1 MAPSDSSPL
10 DDPVSRAAGKD
21 GRRRRLRAP
30 WRRGAWTPEEVALA
44 LHMRRGELLRE
55 LRAQPSARQLPMRVL
70 EEVVDDAVCAVVMK
84 PRAVLDEEHLR
95 RAFWLSVKLLLARYR
110 EGRHRLRVGSW
121 ARADFDATA
130 RQAPVSD
137 RTVTEEVELKD
148 CLARAAD
155 FMAQLDE
162 FEAQVTVVMAVRG
175 AGIRATARELG
186 VPLKTVKAAAHSA
199 QTKLEQVAAIAA
211 AGRMCGYRQ
220 RAIAAHLSG
229 TARAEE
235 ARAAQAHI
243 AACAGCRR
251 SYVRLV
257 REMRRREFQRRAS
270 AAFLPL
276 PMFVEGAHPGWAEE
290 LGAFVSAR
298 LPGGASPVGGGG
310 PRERV
315 LALLGGSA
323 GAAKTAGV
331 LAGTALVVVGA
342 TSGIHDLGGSHHS
355 SRHAHHT
362 HVLRRSDASVRLR
375 ASAMAPPEI
384 PASSAPTRPARTVQ
398 SGRFSHSP
406 DGGFVYLG
414 GNGAPSHRATAPISA
429 TATRKAEAASFGYL
443 GGNTRSPSKAT
454 ASSAMPSASSATAS
468 RSNETLSTGGQFSP

>member
-1 MAPSDSSPL
+1 MTSSNSSFDSVSP
-10 DDPVSRAAGKD
+10 AAGKD
-21 GRRRRLRAP
+21 GRQRRLRPP
-30 WRRGAWTPEEVALA
+30 WRHGAWAPEEVALA
-44 LHMRRGELLRE
+44 LHARREELLRE
-55 LRAQPSARQLPMRVL
+55 SRGLSSARGLPGGVL
-70 EEVVDDAVCAVVMK
+70 EEIVDDAMCAVVMK
-84 PRAVLDEEHLR
+84 RRAVIDEEHLR

-110 EGRHRLRVGSW
+110 EGRHRVRIGSW
-121 ARADFDATA
+121 ERADFDAVA
-130 RQAPVSD
+130 RQASVSG

-148 CLARAAD
+148 RMARAAD

-162 FEAQVTVVMAVRG
+162 FEARVTVVMAVRG

-220 RAIAAHLSG
+220 RAIEAHASG

-235 ARAAQAHI
+235 VQAAQAHI
-243 AACAGCRR
+243 AACTSCHS

-276 PMFVEGAHPGWAEE
+276 PMLAEAAHAGWAER

-298 LPGGASPVGGGG
+298 LPGGGASPVGG

-315 LALLGGSA
+315 VALLGGGA

-331 LAGTALVVVGA
+331 LAGTALVVVSA
-342 TSGIHDLGGSHHS
+342 ASGIHDLGGSHRSPRHA
-355 SRHAHHT
+355 RHAHA
-362 HVLRRSDASVRLR
+362 LSRSEASVRLR
-375 ASAMAPPEI
+375 DPVMASPAEI
-384 PASSAPTRPARTVQ
+384 PASSVPTRSARTVQ
-398 SGRFSHSP
+398 TGQFNHSP

-414 GNGAPSHRATAPISA
+414 GNGATPHRATASVSA
-429 TATRKAEAASFGYL
+429 KATRKAEVTSFGYL
-443 GGNTRSPSKAT
+443 GGNTRSPSNAT
-454 ASSAMPSASSATAS
+454 ASATPTASSATAPQS
-468 RSNETLSTGGQFSP
+468 KETSSTGGQFSP